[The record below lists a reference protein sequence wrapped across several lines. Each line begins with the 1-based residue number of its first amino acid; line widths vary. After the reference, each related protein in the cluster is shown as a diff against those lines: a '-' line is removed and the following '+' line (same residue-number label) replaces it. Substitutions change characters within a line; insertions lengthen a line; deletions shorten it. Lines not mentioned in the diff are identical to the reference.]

1 MATNK
6 GKKIPPELPVQKHF
20 YLQHVTKKNAK
31 TSRIYSLNA
40 ISYNELKK

>member
-1 MATNK
+1 MAK
-6 GKKIPPELPVQKHF
+6 RYPPELPVQKHF

-31 TSRIYSLNA
+31 TSGIYSLNA